1 MKDGD
6 LPISDDAFPQEVY
19 DSIGIYV
26 SPNLTQLPPF
36 SFGKGIIGRRIELLH
51 SGIVAFDTN
60 FLGDKE
66 LVQHVQSI
74 GIIGIPA
81 E

>member
-1 MKDGD
+1 M
-6 LPISDDAFPQEVY
+6 IDDAFPQKIY

-36 SFGKGIIGRRIELLH
+36 SFGKGIIGRKVEFLH
-51 SGIVAFDTN
+51 SGIATFDSN

-74 GIIGIPA
+74 EIIGIPA